1 MDNDHIIEVLEN
13 RRAILKGNITEDRAR
28 FTDPFLCQHMRG
40 RVAVE
45 EYWLAETERLIQALQ
60 K

>member
-1 MDNDHIIEVLEN
+1 MDNNSIIEVLEN
-13 RRAILKGNITEDRAR
+13 RRAILKGNIAEDRAR

-45 EYWLAETERLIQALQ
+45 EYWLEETERLIKALQ

>member
-1 MDNDHIIEVLEN
+1 MDNEHIIEVLEN
-13 RRAILKGNITEDRAR
+13 RKTILKGNIAEDKAR

-45 EYWLAETERLIQALQ
+45 ENWLQETERLIQVL
-60 K
+60 KK

>member
-1 MDNDHIIEVLEN
+1 MDNNSIIEVLEN

-45 EYWLAETERLIQALQ
+45 EYWLEETERLIKALQ